1 MLESV
6 LGVRLMLWAGA
17 TIPTPRPELMAAI
30 RSVTVTNDADSADG
44 FQIRLAVDK
53 TEFGEFDL
61 VESGALDVL
70 NRVWIAAVLGVVPE
84 VLIDGI
90 ITRHDLQPS
99 DMPGQSVLTVTGTDV
114 TIMMDLEEKNDLHSN
129 QPDSV
134 IVMKLLAR
142 YARYGIV
149 PNVTPT
155 TDVPV
160 EVQRIPRQHETDL
173 EFIRRA
179 AQRNGFVFYVEPVT
193 VGVNRAYWGP
203 VVRTG
208 VPQSALTLGLGP
220 AANLE
225 SLSFNNDGL
234 APVGA
239 KATFVEPITK
249 TAIPL
254 PPLPALRL
262 PPLAASATPTNRT
275 IVLRDTGNA
284 GPIETALASVAA
296 ATAAPEPIGAN
307 GVVDGARYG
316 SVLRAR
322 QLVGVRGAGR
332 SYDGFYYVRGVTHT
346 MEPGSYTQSFRL
358 SREGTGAVL
367 PVVVP

>member
-6 LGVRLMLWAGA
+6 LGIRLMLWVGG
-17 TIPTPRPELMAAI
+17 TIPTPQPELLSAI

-44 FQIRLAVDK
+44 FQMRLAVGK
-53 TEFGEFDL
+53 GGLGEFDL
-61 VESGALDVL
+61 LDGGALDL
-70 NRVWIAAVLGVVPE
+70 MNRVWIAAVVGVVPE

-99 DMPGQSVLTVTGTDV
+99 AEPGQSILTVTGTDV
-114 TIMMDLEEKNDLHSN
+114 TVMMDLDEKNDLHSN

-134 IVMKLLAR
+134 IVTKLVAR
-142 YARYGIV
+142 YAQYGLI
-149 PNVTPT
+149 PTVTPT
-155 TDVPV
+155 TDIPL
-160 EVQRIPRQHETDL
+160 EIQRIPRQHETDL
-173 EFIRRA
+173 AFIRRA
-179 AQRNGFVFYVEPVT
+179 ADRNGFVFYVEPVT

-208 VPQSALTLGLGP
+208 VPQPALTLGLG
-220 AANLE
+220 AASNLR

-239 KATFVEPITK
+239 KGTFIEPITK
-249 TAIPL
+249 TAIPI

-262 PPLAASATPTNRT
+262 PPLAGSATPTSRS
-275 IVLRDTGNA
+275 IVLRDTANA
-284 GPIETALASVAA
+284 GPAETLLASVAA
-296 ATAAPEPIGAN
+296 ATAAPEPIGGQ
-307 GVVDGARYG
+307 GVLDTARYG

-322 QLVGVRGAGR
+322 HVVGVRGAGR

-358 SREGTGAVL
+358 SREGTGALL